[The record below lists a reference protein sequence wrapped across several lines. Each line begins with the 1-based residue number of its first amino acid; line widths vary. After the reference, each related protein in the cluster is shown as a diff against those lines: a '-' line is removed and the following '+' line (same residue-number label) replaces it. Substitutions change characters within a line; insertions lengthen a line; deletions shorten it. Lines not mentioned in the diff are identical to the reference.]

1 MASGIPSV
9 TLTYSLA
16 DVATGVSNWFSGYWL
31 MTAFAIAIPLTF
43 FIIHQVK
50 SVFMN

>member
-1 MASGIPSV
+1 MTSGIPAV

-16 DVATGVSNWFSGYWL
+16 DVATGVTNWFSGYWL

-43 FIIHQVK
+43 FIIQQIK
-50 SVFMN
+50 GVFMN